1 MLPSSPKGPCSAGK
15 TASASSRPPPGASWT
30 AAPAWPQRPS
40 RVIVTSSGSCPAAR
54 RAGRTEAP
62 EGPAAACSGER
73 GRPYPPA
80 RTETSSGEAP
90 PPLSTATF
98 IRRSSAAGRSRAFFF
113 FGERFFGPA
122 ADDQGHFR
130 PGVELRPRRR
140 ELVDHPPDLPRHFGF
155 FFFDERPE
163 AGFAQL
169 RHRFGALLADHVRDL
184 GLLFARGNHDR
195 NGRPP
200 AELFAG
206 VGGLRDHLARRA

>member
-54 RAGRTEAP
+54 R
-62 EGPAAACSGER
+62 
-73 GRPYPPA
+73 PA
-80 RTETSSGEAP
+80 RTDAPERSETSCSEER